1 MIHCKPKKN
10 TYFSLSLVLLI
21 LISGLVYIL
30 NDFATKRSFGL
41 IFYLISASLIT
52 VVLLM
57 LLVKMMAG
65 YKFISAGKEKII
77 TRLPLR
83 GQRKTY
89 DLNEILAWD
98 EEKISANKKE
108 FKQLTL
114 AFSDK
119 TSFTISNHEHVN
131 YEEFVQYLIKKSG
144 KKRVKNR

>member
-52 VVLLM
+52 VVLLI

>member
-10 TYFSLSLVLLI
+10 TYFSLSIVLLI

-65 YKFISAGKEKII
+65 YKFISAGKEKIT

>member
-1 MIHCKPKKN
+1 MIHCRPKKN

-21 LISGLVYIL
+21 LISGLIYIL
-30 NDFATKRSFGL
+30 NDFATARSFGL
-41 IFYLISASLIT
+41 IFYLVSASLLT
-52 VVLLM
+52 VVVLM

-65 YKFISAGKEKII
+65 YKFISAGKEKIT

-83 GQRKTY
+83 GQSKTY
-89 DLNEILAWD
+89 DLSEILAWD
-98 EEKISANKKE
+98 EEKIIANKKE
-108 FKQLTL
+108 FKQLTV

-119 TSFTISNHEHVN
+119 TSFTMSNHEHVN